1 MLKRIR
7 EALGLNKNSPFISEY
22 FFKANMRSSIYMSAI
37 IIVLELWMII
47 RMTHVMFRDDLL
59 DNFSYLFA
67 KYYSNYLIL
76 IVTAVVV
83 LIYASL
89 HLSGKIKARNT
100 GRFLLLST
108 LFICLYF
115 GINVSL
121 NDYSKGE
128 QILVFVTMV
137 LYAVCLITWRPVIS
151 FIVSTASCLYLY
163 VRMNEMV
170 AVNTGKVGVTDATK
184 INFFILWISI
194 MMICISN
201 YNNTRSQAIKDEK
214 LIDVNRSL
222 ERSSVFDEL
231 TGIHNMVYFRR
242 EAEKF
247 GSLEGKL
254 FLFLD
259 IENFKSFNEKYGFYE
274 GNQLL
279 IEVAKAIEDTFP
291 RALVARYS
299 DDHFAVLTDE
309 DGCTEA
315 VNRLAERIDELRRD
329 IHLQLKCGAYRQKDG
344 ETDISVACDRARFAC
359 NTLKKRYDRCFR
371 LYDKG
376 LEDSF
381 TLRNYILNNIDNAIE
396 KGYIKAYYQPL
407 ISSDNCTVCG
417 FEALARWDDPYYG
430 LLSPA
435 VFISTLEDCRQI
447 HKLDLCMMEI
457 VCSEFVKARE
467 DGFPVLP
474 VSLNFSRL
482 DFELCDIVAS
492 LDEKTEKYGVPHDF
506 IEVEI
511 TESALADSGDVLLD
525 LMSRLRKSGYSVWLD
540 DFGSGYSS
548 LNVLKDHSFD
558 VVKIDMQFLK
568 GFGSNDK
575 TKTILESVVKL
586 SELLGM
592 SSLTEGIEADEQL
605 DFMRSI
611 GCNKLQGYLFGK
623 PVPYDKVRESI
634 AAGKLRISPEFIN
647 SQRR

>member
-7 EALGLNKNSPFISEY
+7 EALGLNNNSPFISEY
-22 FFKANMRSSIYMSAI
+22 FFNANMRSSIYMSAI
-37 IIVLELWMII
+37 IIVLESWMII
-47 RMTHVMFRDDLL
+47 RMTHVMFRDGLQDS
-59 DNFSYLFA
+59 FPYLFS
-67 KYYSNYLIL
+67 KYYSNYIIL
-76 IVTAVVV
+76 IVTAFIV

-89 HLSGKIKARNT
+89 HLTGKIKARNT

-108 LFICLYF
+108 LFICLSF

-170 AVNTGKVGVTDATK
+170 AVNTGEVGVTEATK

-194 MMICISN
+194 MLICISN
-201 YNNTRSQAIKDEK
+201 YNNMRSQAIKDEK
-214 LIDVNRSL
+214 LVVMNRSL
-222 ERSSVFDEL
+222 ERSSVVDEL

-242 EAEKF
+242 EAEK
-247 GSLEGKL
+247 LADLDGKL

-259 IENFKSFNEKYGFYE
+259 IENFKSFNEKYGFHE

-279 IEVAKAIEDTFP
+279 IEVAKAVEDTFEG
-291 RALVARYS
+291 ALVARYS

-309 DGCTEA
+309 NGCTEA
-315 VNRLAERIDELRRD
+315 VDRLAKRIDELRRD
-329 IHLQLKCGAYRQKDG
+329 IQLQLKCGAYRQKDG

-381 TLRNYILNNIDNAIE
+381 TLRNYIVNNIDNAIE
-396 KGYIKAYYQPL
+396 NGYIKTYYQPL
-407 ISSDNCTVCG
+407 ISSDNTCVCG

-447 HKLDLCMMEI
+447 HKLDLCMI
-457 VCSEFVKARE
+457 DNVCREFTKARE
-467 DGFPVLP
+467 EGIPVVP
-474 VSLNFSRL
+474 ISLNFSRL

-492 LDEKTEKYGVPHDF
+492 LDEKTKEFGVPRDF
-506 IEVEI
+506 IDVEI
-511 TESALADSGDVLLD
+511 TESALADSGDVLFD
-525 LMSRLRKSGYSVWLD
+525 LLSRLRKSGYSVWLD

-548 LNVLKDHSFD
+548 LNVLKDFSFD

-568 GFGSNDK
+568 GFGSNSK

-592 SSLTEGIEADEQL
+592 SPLTEGIETDEQL

-623 PVPYDKVRESI
+623 PVPYDMVKESI
-634 AAGKLRISPEFIN
+634 RAGKLRISPEYIN
-647 SQRR
+647 NQRR